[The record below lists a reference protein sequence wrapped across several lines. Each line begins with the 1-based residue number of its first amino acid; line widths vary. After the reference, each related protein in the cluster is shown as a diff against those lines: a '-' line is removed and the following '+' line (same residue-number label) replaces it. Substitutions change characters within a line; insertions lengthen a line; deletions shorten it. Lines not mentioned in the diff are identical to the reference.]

1 MRVHHRACDRRVR
14 RWTVRGCDR
23 LTAGV
28 RLHRFM
34 VIAGESSTYVIPE
47 LGGITSVLAFCAPK
61 LRVCA
66 EADSEERVRDLLEDG
81 GSVVEPLI

>member
-1 MRVHHRACDRRVR
+1 
-14 RWTVRGCDR
+14 
-23 LTAGV
+23 
-28 RLHRFM
+28 M